1 MELRALEYFVAVAD
15 ERHFTRAAARIPVSQ
30 SGLSAVIRTLEA
42 ELHTPLFERTTRR
55 VRLTPAGEALLPDA
69 RRALAAARAGAD
81 AVAAVQGLL
90 RGRVTLGLMQQPG
103 LVGLPRIL
111 VNYHRRHPHVEL
123 HLRQRS
129 AADLVQLVLSGELDV
144 AIASPPQR
152 RDNRLVTVDLL
163 RTPMVL
169 ACRVDDDLATR
180 ATVNVQALSQQN
192 LIGFPRGWANRSLA
206 DQVLSRAG
214 VSIEPNLEIN
224 DTATLLDLIEAGLG
238 VAILADALVAKRGQL
253 SAIPIRPAAHWT
265 ISAIT
270 ASSGPTNPAAREL
283 WTQLTADQARPTKP
297 VAVRGGR
304 RPGRRGG
311 APGFE

>member
-1 MELRALEYFVAVAD
+1 MELRALEYFVAVAE

-81 AVAAVQGLL
+81 AVAAVQGLQ
-90 RGRVTLGLMQQPG
+90 RGRITLGLMQRPG

-111 VNYHRRHPHVEL
+111 VNYHRRHPQVEL
-123 HLRQRS
+123 HLRQES
-129 AADLVQLVLSGELDV
+129 AADLVQLVLGGELDL

-152 RDNRLVTVDLL
+152 RDNRLTVVELL

-169 ACRVDDDLATR
+169 ACRADDDLATR
-180 ATVNVQALSQQN
+180 ASVNIRALSQQN
-192 LIGFPRGWANRSLA
+192 VIGYPRGWANRSLA
-206 DQVLSRAG
+206 DQMLSRADL
-214 VSIEPNLEIN
+214 SIEPNLEIN

-238 VAILADALVAKRGQL
+238 IAILAAALITQRRQL
-253 SAIPIRPAAHWT
+253 SAVPIRPAAYWT

-270 ASSGPTNPAAREL
+270 ATPAPTNPAAREL
-283 WTQLTADQARPTKP
+283 WTQITANHERPIEP
-297 VAVRGGR
+297 AGR
-304 RPGRRGG
+304 SAAHRRR
-311 APGFE
+311 